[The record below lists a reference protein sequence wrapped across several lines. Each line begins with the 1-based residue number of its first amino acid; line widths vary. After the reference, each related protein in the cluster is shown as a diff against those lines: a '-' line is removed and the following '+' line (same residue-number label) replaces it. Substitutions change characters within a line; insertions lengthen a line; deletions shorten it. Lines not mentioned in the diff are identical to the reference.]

1 MPLFN
6 CAPLQR
12 PLVARILARHGA
24 NPADLDTVYVVVSY
38 NQPDGLS
45 SRDLTPSPSCSNN
58 SASANSPL

>member
-24 NPADLDTVYVVVSY
+24 SPADLDTVYVVVSY
-38 NQPDGLS
+38 NQPDESLLARS
-45 SRDLTPSPSCSNN
+45 DAIPFVLK
-58 SASANSPL
+58 